1 MLTRFQSPHSSVTLI
16 IGILKL
22 THLTPPHCAM
32 TTSFDPDYQAGRI
45 AFERGDYRQAV
56 SYLLSAI
63 ARVQPSTKIGG
74 EIQIWL
80 AMAYEAAG
88 QGSEA
93 KALCQQ
99 LTNHPSLDTRQAS
112 KRMLYI
118 MQAPELVRPDEW
130 LTKIPD
136 LSHLED
142 REGKAGGTSPPIA
155 PQPKKEKSLEERYA
169 PIDLSQVDTQDNNFI
184 AIALALTIVGLFGW
198 WTLSK

>member
-1 MLTRFQSPHSSVTLI
+1 
-16 IGILKL
+16 
-22 THLTPPHCAM
+22 M
-32 TTSFDPDYQAGRI
+32 TTSFEIDYQFGQN

-56 SYLLSAI
+56 TYFLSAL
-63 ARVQPSTKIGG
+63 ASVQTNTTIGG

-88 QGSEA
+88 QGSA
-93 KALCQQ
+93 ARALCQQ
-99 LTNHPSLDTRQAS
+99 LTSHPSLDTRQAS

-142 REGKAGGTSPPIA
+142 RQGKAGGTSPPIE

-169 PIDLSQVDTQDNNFI
+169 LVDLSQVNTQGNNFI
-184 AIALALTIVGLFGW
+184 AIALAFTIVVLFGLW
-198 WTLSK
+198 SISK